1 MNFLHTKN
9 VFIRKAKKMLWP
21 ILDDKQTDILTFT
34 MSTVYQILNN
44 YGWFRLTEGLKEKP
58 NCSIL

>member
-1 MNFLHTKN
+1 MLLHTCKMSLYDNFVLIMNLLHTKN
-9 VFIRKAKKMLWP
+9 AFIRKAKKILWP

-44 YGWFRLTEGLKEKP
+44 YF
-58 NCSIL
+58 